1 MNMSTKPRRLG
12 GMRHAPGLIICSL
25 WCCMTF
31 VILGYVLAA
40 SLSTSRDIFMGTV
53 FKYETG
59 FHWENYAVAWS
70 KQKLYLYF
78 FNSLMYAAVAVV
90 GGVGMA
96 APAAYVLSR
105 YKFFGNALIKRTL
118 ILCLSI
124 PSILMILPLYA
135 MILKFDIQ
143 GRVALMVVYACMR
156 VPYSTIFLLNFFETI
171 SRTYEEA
178 AAIDGC
184 PSGKIFTKI
193 MLPMVKPA
201 IATICL
207 FGFIGV
213 LNEYMI
219 CLLLIPS
226 GDAMS
231 LGVGLSRAIK
241 ALQYVGNYPG
251 IFAAVVIAVAP
262 SIALFAIFSRK
273 IMFGGMGGGIK
284 G

>member
-1 MNMSTKPRRLG
+1 MNRKPRTLSG
-12 GMRHAPGLIICSL
+12 ARHAPGLIICSL
-25 WCCMTF
+25 WCLMTF

-59 FHWENYAVAWS
+59 LHWENYAVAWS

-78 FNSLMYAAVAVV
+78 FNSLLYATVAVA
-90 GGVGMA
+90 GGVAMA

-105 YKFFGNALIKRTL
+105 YKFFGNDLIKRAL
-118 ILCLSI
+118 ITCLSI
-124 PSILMILPLYA
+124 PGILIILPLYS
-135 MILKFDIQ
+135 MFIKFDIQ
-143 GRVALMVVYACMR
+143 GRLSLMVVYACMR

-184 PSGKIFTKI
+184 PSGKIFTRI

-201 IATICL
+201 ISTICL

-219 CLLLIPS
+219 CLLLIPT

-231 LGVGLSRAIK
+231 LGVGLARAIK
-241 ALQYVGNYPG
+241 ALQYVGNYPA
-251 IFAAVVIAVAP
+251 IFSAVVIAVAP
-262 SIALFAIFSRK
+262 SILIYAICSRK
-273 IMFGGMGGGIK
+273 IVFGGMGGGIK

>member
-1 MNMSTKPRRLG
+1 MNTKPRRLSAA
-12 GMRHAPGLIICSL
+12 RHAPGWIICGV
-25 WCCMTF
+25 WCLMTF

-59 FHWENYAVAWS
+59 FHWKNYAEAWS

-78 FNSLMYAAVAVV
+78 FNSLLYAAVAVV
-90 GGVGMA
+90 GGVSMA

-105 YKFFGNALIKRTL
+105 YKFFGRNLIKRAL

-135 MILKFDIQ
+135 LFIKWDIQ
-143 GRVALMVVYACMR
+143 GRLALMVIYACMR

-171 SRTYEEA
+171 SKTYEEA

-201 IATICL
+201 ISTISL
-207 FGFIGV
+207 FGFIGI

-219 CLLLIPS
+219 CLLLIPT

-251 IFAAVVIAVAP
+251 IFAAVVIACAP
-262 SIALFAIFSRK
+262 SIIIYAVFSRK
-273 IMFGGMGGGIK
+273 IVFGGMGGGIK

>member
-1 MNMSTKPRRLG
+1 MDMNKPRTIG
-12 GMRHAPGLIICSL
+12 GRGRHIPGFIVCSL

-40 SLSTSRDIFMGTV
+40 SLSTSRDIFMGSV

-59 FHWENYAVAWS
+59 LHWDNYAVAWS

-78 FNSLMYAAVAVV
+78 FNSLMYAAVAVL

-135 MILKFDIQ
+135 MILKYDIQ
-143 GRVALMVVYACMR
+143 GRGALMVIYACMR

-171 SRTYEEA
+171 SKTYEEA

>member
-1 MNMSTKPRRLG
+1 MNKKPRTLSAA
-12 GMRHAPGLIICSL
+12 RHVPGLIICCL
-25 WCCMTF
+25 WCVMTF
-31 VILGYVLAA
+31 VILGYVMGA
-40 SLSTSRDIFMGTV
+40 SLSTSRDIFMGSV

-59 FHWENYAVAWS
+59 LHWDNYAVAWS

-78 FNSLMYAAVAVV
+78 FNSMLYATVSVAL
-90 GGVGMA
+90 GVAMA

-105 YKFFGNALIKRTL
+105 YKFFGNDLIKRAL
-118 ILCLSI
+118 ITCLSI
-124 PSILMILPLYA
+124 PGILIILPLYS
-135 MILKFDIQ
+135 MFIKFDIQ
-143 GRVALMVVYACMR
+143 GRLSLIAVYACMR

-184 PSGKIFTKI
+184 PSGKIFTRI

-201 IATICL
+201 MSTICL

-219 CLLLIPS
+219 CLLLIPT
-226 GDAMS
+226 GNAMS
-231 LGVGLSRAIK
+231 LGVGLARAIK
-241 ALQYVGNYPG
+241 ALQYVGNYPA
-251 IFAAVVIAVAP
+251 IFSAVIIAVAP
-262 SIALFAIFSRK
+262 SIIIYAICSRK
-273 IMFGGMGGGIK
+273 IVFGGMGGGIK

>member
-1 MNMSTKPRRLG
+1 MNKPRTIG
-12 GMRHAPGLIICSL
+12 GRGRHIPGFIVCSL

-40 SLSTSRDIFMGTV
+40 SLSTSRDIFMGSV

-59 FHWENYAVAWS
+59 FHWDNYAVAWS

-105 YKFFGNALIKRTL
+105 YKFFGNSLIKRIL
-118 ILCLSI
+118 VLCLSI
-124 PSILMILPLYA
+124 PSILLILPLYA
-135 MILKFDIQ
+135 MILKYDIQ
-143 GRVALMVVYACMR
+143 GRGALMFIYACMR

-171 SRTYEEA
+171 SKTYEEA

>member
-1 MNMSTKPRRLG
+1 MSKKPRRLSAA
-12 GMRHAPGLIICSL
+12 RHAPGLIVCSL

-31 VILGYVLAA
+31 VMLGYVLAA
-40 SLSTSRDIFMGTV
+40 SLSTPRDIFGGTV
-53 FKYETG
+53 FQYKSG
-59 FHWENYAVAWS
+59 LHWENYAEAWS

-78 FNSLMYAAVAVV
+78 FNSLLYAAVAVV
-90 GGVGMA
+90 GGVSMA

-105 YKFFGNALIKRTL
+105 YRFTGNGLIKRAL
-118 ILCLSI
+118 LLCLSI

-135 MILKFDIQ
+135 MFIKYDIQ
-143 GRVALMVVYACMR
+143 GRVSLMVVYACMR

-171 SRTYEEA
+171 SKTYEEA

-201 IATICL
+201 VSTICL
-207 FGFIGV
+207 FGFIGT

-219 CLLLIPS
+219 CLLLIPQ

-231 LGVGLSRAIK
+231 LGVGLSRTIK
-241 ALQYVGNYPG
+241 ALQYGGSGGYAA
-251 IFAAVVIAVAP
+251 IFAAVVIAVLP
-262 SIALFAIFSRK
+262 SIIIYAFFSRK
-273 IMFGGMGGGIK
+273 IVFGGMGGGIK

>member
-1 MNMSTKPRRLG
+1 MSKKPRRLSG
-12 GMRHAPGLIICSL
+12 ARHAPGLIICSL
-25 WCCMTF
+25 WCLMTF

-59 FHWENYAVAWS
+59 LHWENYAVAWS

-78 FNSLMYAAVAVV
+78 FNSLLYAAVAVV
-90 GGVGMA
+90 GGVAMA

-105 YKFFGNALIKRTL
+105 YKFPGNDLIKRAL
-118 ILCLSI
+118 ITCLSI
-124 PSILMILPLYA
+124 PGILIILPLYSLF
-135 MILKFDIQ
+135 IKFDIQ
-143 GRVALMVVYACMR
+143 GRIALMVVYACMR

-201 IATICL
+201 ISTISL

-219 CLLLIPS
+219 CLLLIPT
-226 GDAMS
+226 GNAMS
-231 LGVGLSRAIK
+231 LGVGLARAIK
-241 ALQYVGNYPG
+241 ALQYVGNYPA
-251 IFAAVVIAVAP
+251 IFSAVVIAVAP
-262 SIALFAIFSRK
+262 SILIYAVCSRK
-273 IMFGGMGGGIK
+273 IVFGGMGGGIK

>member
-1 MNMSTKPRRLG
+1 MSKKPRRLSG
-12 GMRHAPGLIICSL
+12 ARHAPGLIICGL
-25 WCCMTF
+25 WCLMTF
-31 VILGYVLAA
+31 VILGYVLGA

-59 FHWENYAVAWS
+59 LHWENYATAWS

-78 FNSLMYAAVAVV
+78 FNSLLYAAVAVV
-90 GGVGMA
+90 GGVSMA

-105 YKFFGNALIKRTL
+105 YKFPGNDLIKRAL
-118 ILCLSI
+118 ITCLSI
-124 PSILMILPLYA
+124 PSILIILPLYSLF
-135 MILKFDIQ
+135 IKFDIQ
-143 GRVALMVVYACMR
+143 GRIALMVVYACMR

-201 IATICL
+201 ISTISL
-207 FGFIGV
+207 FGFIGT

-219 CLLLIPS
+219 CLLLIPT
-226 GDAMS
+226 GNAMS
-231 LGVGLSRAIK
+231 LGVGLARAIK
-241 ALQYVGNYPG
+241 ALQYVGNYPA
-251 IFAAVVIAVAP
+251 IFSAVVIAVAP
-262 SIALFAIFSRK
+262 SILIYAICSRK
-273 IMFGGMGGGIK
+273 IVFGGMGGGIK

>member
-1 MNMSTKPRRLG
+1 MNRPRTIG
-12 GMRHAPGLIICSL
+12 GRGRHVPGFVVCSL

-31 VILGYVLAA
+31 VILGYVLGA
-40 SLSTSRDIFMGTV
+40 SLSTSRDIFMGSV
-53 FKYETG
+53 FKYESG
-59 FHWENYAVAWS
+59 FHWDNYAVAWS

-135 MILKFDIQ
+135 MILKYDIQ
-143 GRVALMVVYACMR
+143 GRGALMVIYACMR

-262 SIALFAIFSRK
+262 SIALFAVFSRK

>member
-1 MNMSTKPRRLG
+1 MSKKPRTLSG
-12 GMRHAPGLIICSL
+12 ARHAPGLIICCL
-25 WCCMTF
+25 WCLTTF
-31 VILGYVLAA
+31 VILAYVLGA

-59 FHWENYAVAWS
+59 LHWDNYAVAWS

-78 FNSLMYAAVAVV
+78 FNSLLYATVAVA

-105 YKFFGNALIKRTL
+105 YKFPGNNLIKRAL
-118 ILCLSI
+118 ITCLSI
-124 PSILMILPLYA
+124 PGILIILPLYS
-135 MILKFDIQ
+135 MFIKFDIQ
-143 GRVALMVVYACMR
+143 GRLALMVVYACMR

-201 IATICL
+201 ISTICL

-251 IFAAVVIAVAP
+251 IFAAVVIAVLP
-262 SIALFAIFSRK
+262 SILIYAFCSRK
-273 IMFGGMGGGIK
+273 IVFGGMGGGIK